1 MKRNSERTLRVFF
14 ATIAIGIGV
23 NIADIRH
30 VIHIGVP
37 KTMEAYYQEI
47 GRAGRDGKAANATL
61 FYNGHD
67 ISANTPGMTQE
78 MRDFCLD
85 ESSCLRRKL
94 MTYLGF
100 CSQTIFQENH
110 LCCSN
115 CLTLC
120 QCNSCKT

>member
-1 MKRNSERTLRVFF
+1 MLSLQQLQLVL
-14 ATIAIGIGV
+14 

-37 KTMEAYYQEI
+37 RTMESYYQEI
-47 GRAGRDGKAANATL
+47 GRAGRDGKAANGTL

-78 MRDFCLD
+78 MRDFCLN
-85 ESSCLRRKL
+85 ESSCLRREL
-94 MTYLGF
+94 MTYLG
-100 CSQTIFQENH
+100 SNLQTIFQEKH

-115 CLTLC
+115 CLTL
-120 QCNSCKT
+120 QIVIYSYNIVDTSVDLD